1 MPDTPSLTVSLIVST
16 RNRADRLPEFLD
28 RISLLEA
35 PAGGWE
41 LILVDNGSI
50 DATPAL
56 IGRFAASAP
65 FAVRHVHAPI
75 PGLSNARNAGLV
87 HAQGRIVAFT
97 DDDCYPTADFLR
109 VLVDVFDEQRVG
121 FVGGRVILHDPTD
134 ARVCIKEVERG
145 FDIRPHTF
153 VPAGAIHGANMA
165 VLRELVDAIGTFDPR
180 LGAGT
185 PCVAGEDIEYV
196 ARAAWAGWS
205 GRYDPRLVVA
215 HHHGRK
221 PGPDAERQERG
232 YDYGRGAYYARCLL
246 HRDAR
251 LSYLRGW
258 YRRTRRGFGIARLGR
273 LGREIAGAGRYLLGH
288 LAGQRD
294 VPRSPAAG
302 HAAAAV
308 EPVSV
313 ATTRLKQ

>member
-1 MPDTPSLTVSLIVST
+1 MSDTPSLTVSLIVST

-28 RISLLEA
+28 CISLLEE

-56 IGRFAASAP
+56 IRRFAADAP
-65 FAVRHVHAPI
+65 FAVRHVHEPI
-75 PGLSNARNAGLV
+75 PGLANARNAGLA
-87 HAQGRIVAFT
+87 HARGRIVAFT
-97 DDDCYPTADFLR
+97 DDDCYPRADFLR
-109 VLVDVFDEQRVG
+109 VLVDVFEEHRVG

-134 ARVCIKEVERG
+134 ARVCVKEVERA
-145 FDIRPHTF
+145 FEIRPHTF

-165 VLRELVDAIGTFDPR
+165 VLRELVDAIGAFDPR

-205 GRYDPRLVVA
+205 GRYDPRLVIA

-232 YDYGRGAYYARCLL
+232 YDYGRGAYYAKCLL
-246 HRDAR
+246 HRPAR
-251 LSYLRGW
+251 VPYLRGW
-258 YRRTRRGFGIARLGR
+258 YRRTRRGFGIARPGR
-273 LGREIAGAGRYLLGH
+273 LGREIAGAARYLLGH
-288 LAGQRD
+288 
-294 VPRSPAAG
+294 
-302 HAAAAV
+302 
-308 EPVSV
+308 
-313 ATTRLKQ
+313 RLKP